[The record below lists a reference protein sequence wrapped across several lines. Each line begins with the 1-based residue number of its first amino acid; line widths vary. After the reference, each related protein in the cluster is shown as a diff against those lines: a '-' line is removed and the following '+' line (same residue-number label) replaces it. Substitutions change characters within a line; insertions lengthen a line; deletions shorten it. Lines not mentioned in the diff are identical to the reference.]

1 MGRIM
6 LILLA
11 IGSPAFA
18 EDPGEEKLV
27 TGAVQKLFDAMAAHD
42 SDAARAVTIPEG
54 RVVGVGE
61 KRTSNISQEEFAARL
76 ATTKDSGYL
85 ERMWNPKVNIR
96 GSIANV
102 WADYDFH
109 LNGKFTHCGID
120 SFSLVKSGGT
130 WKIAGIVYTV
140 ETAGCAPSPLDATR

>member
-1 MGRIM
+1 M
-6 LILLA
+6 
-11 IGSPAFA
+11 
-18 EDPGEEKLV
+18 
-27 TGAVQKLFDAMAAHD
+27 
-42 SDAARAVTIPEG
+42 TIPEG